1 GEVGASPLPAA
12 DTTASSAVPAPSP
25 PTLEQLLR
33 PDPQGESD
41 RGSLQL
47 GAPPAETLPAAAES
61 GEIWN
66 EHRIGAP
73 IALPSLGEQLR
84 GYVNVERARRNP
96 NSPPRRRAAPPL
108 FAGIDLAEAADAWA
122 RDTVHALMQSAI

>member
-1 GEVGASPLPAA
+1 AACRAYMRPERLFLLVALPLHLLLGEVGASPLPAA
-12 DTTASSAVPAPSP
+12 VDTTASAAVPVASP

-33 PDPQGESD
+33 PDPQGDSD
-41 RGSLQL
+41 PGSLQL
-47 GAPPAETLPAAAES
+47 GAPPAETLPAAGES

-84 GYVNVERARRNP
+84 GYVN
-96 NSPPRRRAAPPL
+96 
-108 FAGIDLAEAADAWA
+108 
-122 RDTVHALMQSAI
+122 